1 MTRKRLPPALA
12 FLVLF
17 ASQVVAL
24 AQESAL
30 ERQEE
35 RAKAQEQQL
44 DVTVEKATG
53 NYIFRYKA
61 PDGSPMEVVFIQ
73 ATKIKPAVR
82 ATFSF
87 DPANDLTTYK
97 FQISNRKAS
106 KQELYQIS
114 IKVIPPVES
123 IQTPDGWS
131 GHGPAPATNVVTWSY
146 QKGLTLV
153 GGLVHR
159 RGLLPGQSQAGFS
172 FQSSNLPGV
181 VRAYLRGNTPHRLV
195 PPGATAEI
203 SRQMGRYT
211 RWLNDS
217 VHKATIGPAI
227 QIDDLDPYDPT
238 VHLGRLRE
246 NLMNELSHNMIP
258 NQNLRQTLY
267 GRLAQAR
274 AALQAEQPGEARKHL
289 AAVLEE
295 LTYQPETNIS
305 VDLVKAIVIN
315 LNFVLGRLP

>member
-1 MTRKRLPPALA
+1 MTNKLFTLSLA
-12 FLVLF
+12 VGVLF
-17 ASQVVAL
+17 CGPVAFPTQAAAL
-24 AQESAL
+24 QAQEKPARSP
-30 ERQEE
+30 
-35 RAKAQEQQL
+35 EQSL
-44 DVTVEKATG
+44 DVTVEEVTG

-61 PDGSPMEVVFIQ
+61 PDGSPMEVVFVP

-87 DPANDLTTYK
+87 DPAIALTTYK
-97 FQISNRKAS
+97 FQISNGKAS

-123 IQTPDGWS
+123 TQTPDGWW

-172 FQSSNLPGV
+172 FQSPNLPGV
-181 VRAYLRGNTPHRLV
+181 VRAYLRGNTPDIIRS
-195 PPGATAEI
+195 PGATAEI
-203 SRQMGRYT
+203 SRQMMLYT
-211 RWLNDS
+211 WWLSDS
-217 VHKATIGPAI
+217 VRKATIGPAI

-246 NLMNELSHNMIP
+246 NLMNELSHDVIP

-274 AALQAEQPGEARKHL
+274 AALQAEQPDEARKQL
-289 AAVLEE
+289 AAILEA

-315 LNFVLGRLP
+315 LNFALGRLP